1 MKLISLNYLLKLP
14 MSITKLKM
22 FLFNVPKVICVN
34 KTSFFLF
41 ESITKKDYIVNFNT
55 FVCKF

>member
-34 KTSFFLF
+34 KTSFFYP
-41 ESITKKDYIVNFNT
+41 KV
-55 FVCKF
+55 